1 MTNMNDQPIKE
12 IKVIGVEKPQKGKF
26 QEHFVSYIICHCY
39 DKVIFSIALKLLNPR
54 LFLMII
60 YEYQGGL
67 YSLSN
72 FLYSIVVLTLF
83 YI

>member
-39 DKVIFSIALKLLNPR
+39 DKVIFSIALC
-54 LFLMII
+54 
-60 YEYQGGL
+60 
-67 YSLSN
+67 
-72 FLYSIVVLTLF
+72 
-83 YI
+83 